1 MLLVYD
7 SIPDLYKNQE
17 MCDSVVSEDPSL
29 KVYCPDKHITQR
41 MCDEVVDDSLAALIL
56 IHD

>member
-29 KVYCPDKHITQR
+29 KVYCLDMIN
-41 MCDEVVDDSLAALIL
+41 I
-56 IHD
+56 